1 MHAQDPIIPGPRHSY
16 KTSAEAIGPPDLAT
30 SDEASRQAYEHGGEA
45 GMRDTHDEE
54 NPYPEGCVLAR
65 AFEHGYLDGQKARR

>member
-1 MHAQDPIIPGPRHSY
+1 MHVQDPIAPRATHTHT
-16 KTSAEAIGPPDLAT
+16 TSAAAIGPPDLVT
-30 SDEASRQAYEHGGEA
+30 SDEASRQAYERGGEA
-45 GMRDTHDEE
+45 GMRDTQYEE

>member
-1 MHAQDPIIPGPRHSY
+1 MHVQDPVVPGAQRTH
-16 KTSAEAIGPPDLAT
+16 TASAEAIGPPDLLT
-30 SDEASRQAYEHGGEA
+30 SDEASRQAYERGGEA
-45 GMRDTHDEE
+45 GMRDTQDEE